1 MKIQNFDL
9 TNSPK
14 LMNVSTIFL
23 SLMVTVFASGL
34 FSCSTV
40 PEKPK
45 EKDIVKIPEQLDIR
59 IKRNIKKNLEF
70 ILANKGRLSD
80 TVLLSM
86 DSVVGALYSANDYKP
101 LWSRQENWL
110 PQADSLYSFIE
121 HSKEYGLFPTDY
133 HYRALQKIRLL
144 VSTDTTSG
152 KDAALWSRGDLI
164 FSDALFLVAKHL
176 KQGRLQYDSVTLR
189 RDTVLPLDF
198 FFQVYEQ
205 LKRSNDL
212 AGILHTLEPKH
223 AAYDSLKTGLKVFL
237 DSVTAFRRFTYLPYP
252 VKDSASFYGL
262 LQKRFFEDDI
272 VLSATDQ
279 MDTTAW
285 KTAIRS
291 YQQANGL
298 KVTGKINETTVQSL
312 NNTDWEKFKLIAINL
327 DRYKLLP
334 DTLPGTYVWVNLP
347 SYRLKLVDFDSV
359 ALESRVIVGTSKTR
373 TPLLTS
379 EISNFITYPQWTVPY
394 SIIFKEMLP
403 QIQKSTEYLKK
414 QNLMV
419 VDKNDSII
427 DPNTIDWS
435 KLSKKRFPYLLK
447 QRQGDDNSLG
457 VLKFNFANKYSV
469 YLHDTNARWL
479 FSKSSRALSHGCVR
493 VKEWERLSHFLVKN
507 DSIKYHP
514 DTLRSWINRQ
524 EKHVVY
530 GFRKIP
536 IFIRYFTC
544 EGSDGKVKFYDD
556 IYGEDKILRQRYFA
570 DKSIN

>member
-1 MKIQNFDL
+1 
-9 TNSPK
+9 
-14 LMNVSTIFL
+14 MNVSTIFL
-23 SLMVTVFASGL
+23 VLIFTAFTSGL

-45 EKDIVKIPEQLDIR
+45 EKDIVEIPEQLDIR
-59 IKRNIKKNLEF
+59 ITRNIRKNLEF

-86 DSVVGALYSANDYKP
+86 DSAVSALYSANDYAP
-101 LWSRQENWL
+101 LWSKQEHWS
-110 PQADSLYSFIE
+110 PEADSLYSFIE
-121 HSKEYGLFPTDY
+121 HSKAYGLFPNDY
-133 HYRALQKIRLL
+133 HLRALHRIRSL
-144 VSTDTTSG
+144 VSTDTTAG
-152 KDAALWSRGDLI
+152 KDAALWSRGELI
-164 FSDALFLVAKHL
+164 FSDALFLIAKHL
-176 KQGRLQYDSVTLR
+176 KQGRLLYDSVTLR
-189 RDTVLPLDF
+189 KDTVLPQDF
-198 FFQVYEQ
+198 FLQVYEQ
-205 LKRSNDL
+205 LQHSKNL
-212 AGILHTLEPKH
+212 TGTLHALEPKH
-223 AAYDSLKTGLKVFL
+223 GAYDSLKVGLKFFL
-237 DSVTAFRRFTYLPYP
+237 DSVTTFKRFTYLPYP
-252 VKDSASFYGL
+252 VKDSASFYSL
-262 LQKRFFEDDI
+262 LQKRFFEDDV

-279 MDTTAW
+279 MDTAAW
-285 KTAIRS
+285 RAAIRS
-291 YQQANGL
+291 YQQSKGL
-298 KVTGKINETTVQSL
+298 KVTGKINEATIQSL
-312 NNTDWEKFKLIAINL
+312 NNTDWEKFKRIAINL

-334 DTLPGTYVWVNLP
+334 DTLPATYVWVNLP
-347 SYRLKLVDFDSV
+347 SYRLKLIDFDSI
-359 ALESRVIVGTSKTR
+359 ALESRVIVGTPKTR
-373 TPLLTS
+373 TPVLTS

-403 QIQKSTEYLKK
+403 QIQKSTEYLRK

-479 FSKSSRALSHGCVR
+479 FSKSARALSHGCVR
-493 VKEWERLSHFLVKN
+493 VKEWEKLSHFLVRN
-507 DSIKYHP
+507 DSVKYHP

-536 IFIRYFTC
+536 IYIRYFTC